1 MKIYTNEMIKEKY
14 ARKNRK
20 KKIIRI
26 ITTPVVVLILLL
38 AIYTGYFKF
47 IKKSNNISFFGYK
60 QYIVMTGSMEPSY
73 NIGDLIF
80 EKEIAKEDIK
90 LNDVITYSLEN
101 GQDTVTHRVVDI
113 IEENGETY
121 YQFKGDN
128 NNSPDPDLVT
138 YKQIQGKVIYKINKL
153 GSLIAEFVSGTGV
166 ILILIIFILSYMKT
180 NRKEERRIA
189 REDARSRY
197 NKPKYIDDDSASDEK
212 YT

>member
-26 ITTPVVVLILLL
+26 ITTPLVVLIILF

-60 QYIVMTGSMEPSY
+60 QYIVMTGSMQPSY

-101 GQDTVTHRVVDI
+101 GQDTVTHRVIDI

-138 YKQIQGKVIYKINKL
+138 YEQIQGKVIYKIDRL

>member
-26 ITTPVVVLILLL
+26 ITTPAVVLILLL

-60 QYIVMTGSMEPSY
+60 QYIVMTGSMQPSY

-101 GQDTVTHRVVDI
+101 GQDTVTHRVIDI

-138 YKQIQGKVIYKINKL
+138 YEQIQGKVIHKIDKL
-153 GSLIAEFVSGTGV
+153 GSIIAEFVSGTGI

>member
-14 ARKNRK
+14 ARNNRK

-26 ITTPVVVLILLL
+26 ITTPVVALILLL

-60 QYIVMTGSMEPSY
+60 QYIVMTGSMQPSY

-101 GQDTVTHRVVDI
+101 GQDTVTHRVIDI

-138 YKQIQGKVIYKINKL
+138 YEQIQGKVIYKIDRL

>member
-60 QYIVMTGSMEPSY
+60 QYIVMTGSMQPSY

-90 LNDVITYSLEN
+90 LNDVITYSLES
-101 GQDTVTHRVVDI
+101 GQDTVTHRVIDI

-138 YKQIQGKVIYKINKL
+138 YEQIQGKVIYKIDKL

>member
-60 QYIVMTGSMEPSY
+60 QYIVMTGSMQPSY

-101 GQDTVTHRVVDI
+101 GQDTVTHRVIDI

-138 YKQIQGKVIYKINKL
+138 YEQIQGKVIYKIDRL

>member
-1 MKIYTNEMIKEKY
+1 
-14 ARKNRK
+14 
-20 KKIIRI
+20 
-26 ITTPVVVLILLL
+26 
-38 AIYTGYFKF
+38 
-47 IKKSNNISFFGYK
+47 
-60 QYIVMTGSMEPSY
+60 MTGSMQPSY

-101 GQDTVTHRVVDI
+101 GQDTVTHRVIDI

-189 REDARSRY
+189 REDARARY
-197 NKPKYIDDDSASDEK
+197 NNPKYIDDDSASDEK

>member
-60 QYIVMTGSMEPSY
+60 QYIVMTGSMQPSY

-90 LNDVITYSLEN
+90 LNDVITYSLES
-101 GQDTVTHRVVDI
+101 GQDTVTHRVIDI

-138 YKQIQGKVIYKINKL
+138 YEQIQGKVIYKIDRL